1 LNLADHARSRDNN
14 FTLIRVVASF
24 IVLVYHC
31 WSLHGQEPYRDFATP
46 MGLSTARIALHVFFV
61 ISGFLITASLFSRDD
76 IIGFASARF
85 LRVFPGLWVML
96 IVTVGALGLF
106 VGNLPAREFFASP
119 ITHDYL
125 IRGAT
130 LVNGVRFYLPGLF
143 DTNPYPLAVNGS
155 LWTLPVEWRLYEYLA
170 AGWVVWAL
178 RPSWR
183 KQAFRLGLP
192 LLAAVFLVRAYDV
205 HQFVTP
211 EDDAPILIAMFLYG
225 ATLHVWREK
234 ITLSWGLFAG
244 LVAALALSF
253 FNASVFFAVYLVAI
267 PFVTLCVAYQI
278 GGPLLAYNRFG
289 DYSYGV
295 YIYAFPIQQALM
307 TLIPGISF
315 AAYVVLSSL
324 LTLVCAVLSWH
335 FVERPA
341 LARKSALA
349 AAIHKLLGLC
359 RRRLAPLLR
368 FSS

>member
-1 LNLADHARSRDNN
+1 MNLADHARSRDNN

-31 WSLHGQEPYRDFATP
+31 WSLHGQETYRDFAAS
-46 MGLSTARIALHVFFV
+46 MGLSAPRIALHVFFV

-106 VGNLPAREFFASP
+106 VGTLPAREFFASP
-119 ITHDYL
+119 ITQDYF

-130 LVNGVRFYLPGLF
+130 LVNGVRFRLPGLF
-143 DTNPYPLAVNGS
+143 EANPYPLAVNGS

-178 RPSWR
+178 KPSWR
-183 KQAFRLGLP
+183 LQAFRLGLP
-192 LLAAVFLVRAYDV
+192 LLSVVFLIRAYDV

-225 ATLHVWREK
+225 AALYVWREK
-234 ITLSWGLFAG
+234 IRLSWGLFAG
-244 LVAALALSF
+244 LIAALAVSF
-253 FNASVFFAVYLVAI
+253 LDAPIFFAVYLAAI
-267 PFVTLCVAYQI
+267 PFVTLCAAYLI
-278 GGPLLAYNRFG
+278 GGPFLAYNRFG

-315 AAYVVLSSL
+315 GAYVGASSL
-324 LTLVCAVLSWH
+324 LTLSCAVLSWH
-335 FVERPA
+335 LVERPA
-341 LARKSALA
+341 LERKSALA
-349 AAIHKLLGLC
+349 AAIHKLLSLC
-359 RRRLAPLLR
+359 RRKLAPLPR
-368 FSS
+368 VQ